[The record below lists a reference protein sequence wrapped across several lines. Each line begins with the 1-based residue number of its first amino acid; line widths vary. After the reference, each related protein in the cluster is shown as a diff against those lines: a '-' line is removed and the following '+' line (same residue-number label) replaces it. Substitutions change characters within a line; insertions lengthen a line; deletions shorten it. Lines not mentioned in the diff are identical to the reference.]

1 MKLSDLPFEQFEML
15 GVKKNDLINLPPR
28 TLNALLNGQRT
39 SLIRF
44 NNVRIPGL
52 GESTSLDAKLSIEL
66 KQDGKASLK
75 IHPINK
81 TAKNTF
87 NLSSEEIAILEKDN
101 ANYIDRNIKLTDG
114 STKSVMIYLDTM
126 TNEFIA
132 INKTSINA
140 PEEIN
145 NLRLTEEQKVEFKS
159 GKAIMINGES
169 FRLNPNSE
177 IGVSS
182 IDGNDLKISKIRFR
196 QSSYSNKELAFD
208 LALLASG
215 FENIVLLEH
224 LANLALYTAP
234 EQLNN
239 QNAINNINNPDYWE
253 AIDNASKEIR
263 TLKEEEKYDVLKITE
278 IVNKHL
284 AQIGVISNTE
294 KKDAKGVCFGND
306 NKQEK
311 EPLISSL
318 SDTVRRKKRVSKAKV

>member
-1 MKLSDLPFEQFEML
+1 
-15 GVKKNDLINLPPR
+15 
-28 TLNALLNGQRT
+28 
-39 SLIRF
+39 
-44 NNVRIPGL
+44 
-52 GESTSLDAKLSIEL
+52 
-66 KQDGKASLK
+66 
-75 IHPINK
+75 
-81 TAKNTF
+81 
-87 NLSSEEIAILEKDN
+87 
-101 ANYIDRNIKLTDG
+101 
-114 STKSVMIYLDTM
+114 
-126 TNEFIA
+126 
-132 INKTSINA
+132 
-140 PEEIN
+140 
-145 NLRLTEEQKVEFKS
+145 
-159 GKAIMINGES
+159 MINGES